1 MNYKT
6 NHQKEFNVIKEEEN
20 NMGIEEIKELYINNN
35 PEADIRAELW
45 SKNLFGVNVK
55 GGNILEYRNWLY

>member
-1 MNYKT
+1 
-6 NHQKEFNVIKEEEN
+6 
-20 NMGIEEIKELYINNN
+20 MGIEEIKELYINNN